1 LIFIILLKMGAVLC
15 HYWYPST
22 IRIIRWINCFILS
35 TWQKLAPIFIL
46 THIICFNIKFFNLE
60 IIVSLNAL
68 TVGLIG
74 IRQTLLKKIIVYSSI
89 THIAWILRRL
99 IINKFYL
106 SIIYLL
112 LHSITSFP
120 LFILFNTM
128 GNEKIDDL
136 WNKYENL
143 VTTIIIYLFI
153 LSIRGLPPLIG
164 FIPKLIIINL
174 LIKYSIFSI
183 IILIIGSLINLF
195 FLFKYWFKCFINKS
209 IYHSN

>member
-1 LIFIILLKMGAVLC
+1 M
-15 HYWYPST
+15 
-22 IRIIRWINCFILS
+22 
-35 TWQKLAPIFIL
+35 APIFIL